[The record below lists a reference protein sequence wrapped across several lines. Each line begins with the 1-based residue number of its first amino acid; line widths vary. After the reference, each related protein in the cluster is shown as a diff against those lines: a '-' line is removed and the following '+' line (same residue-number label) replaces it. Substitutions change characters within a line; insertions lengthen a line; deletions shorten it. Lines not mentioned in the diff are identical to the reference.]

1 VFRGEAMGLNCIVS
15 GRHTSLFDLRLRAF
29 DIASAKDEEFG
40 SWLETFLR
48 GEN

>member
-1 VFRGEAMGLNCIVS
+1 MLLKHGADPEARDFWGQS
-15 GRHTSLFDLRLRAF
+15 AF

-48 GEN
+48 GENWTRRA